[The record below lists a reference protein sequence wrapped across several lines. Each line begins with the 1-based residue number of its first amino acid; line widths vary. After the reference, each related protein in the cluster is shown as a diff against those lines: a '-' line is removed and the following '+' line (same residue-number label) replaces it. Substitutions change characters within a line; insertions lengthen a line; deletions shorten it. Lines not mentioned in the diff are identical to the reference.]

1 MQLNHVIEMSLIQ
14 AENEGL
20 GKQEAIEYAAK
31 ANNVST
37 DVVRTVYENLV
48 DFQIKIADR
57 LGIGL

>member
-1 MQLNHVIEMSLIQ
+1 MQLNHVIEMSLIE

-20 GKQEAIEYAAK
+20 CKQEAIEYAAR

-37 DVVRTVYENLV
+37 EHVRTVYENLV

>member
-1 MQLNHVIEMSLIQ
+1 MQLNHVIEMSLIE

-20 GKQEAIEYAAK
+20 CKQEAIEYAAR
-31 ANNVST
+31 ANSVST
-37 DVVRTVYENLV
+37 EYVRIVYENLV

>member
-1 MQLNHVIEMSLIQ
+1 MQLNHVIEMSLIE

-20 GKQEAIEYAAK
+20 GKYEAIEYAAK
-31 ANNVST
+31 ANNVSIEHA
-37 DVVRTVYENLV
+37 RSVYENLV

>member
-1 MQLNHVIEMSLIQ
+1 MSLIE

-20 GKQEAIEYAAK
+20 CKQEAIEYAAR
-31 ANNVST
+31 ANSVST
-37 DVVRTVYENLV
+37 EYVRTVYENLV

>member
-1 MQLNHVIEMSLIQ
+1 MQLNHVIEMSLIE

-20 GKQEAIEYAAK
+20 CKQEAIEYAAR
-31 ANNVST
+31 ANSVST
-37 DVVRTVYENLV
+37 EYVKTVYENLV

>member
-1 MQLNHVIEMSLIQ
+1 MQLNHVIEMSLIE

-20 GKQEAIEYAAK
+20 CKQEAIEYAAR
-31 ANNVST
+31 ANNVSS

-48 DFQIKIADR
+48 DFQIRIADR

>member
-1 MQLNHVIEMSLIQ
+1 MQLNNVIEMSLIE

-20 GKQEAIEYAAK
+20 GKQEAIEYAAR
-31 ANNVST
+31 ANSVST
-37 DVVRTVYENLV
+37 EYVKTVYENLV

>member
-1 MQLNHVIEMSLIQ
+1 MQLNHVIEMSLIE

-20 GKQEAIEYAAK
+20 SKQEAIEYAAR
-31 ANNVST
+31 ANSVST
-37 DVVRTVYENLV
+37 EYVRIVYENLV

>member
-1 MQLNHVIEMSLIQ
+1 MSLIE

-20 GKQEAIEYAAK
+20 CKQEAIEYAAR
-31 ANNVST
+31 ANNVSS

-48 DFQIKIADR
+48 DFQIRIADR

>member
-1 MQLNHVIEMSLIQ
+1 MQLNHVIEMSLIE

-20 GKQEAIEYAAK
+20 GKQEAIEYAAR
-31 ANNVST
+31 ANNVSAEY
-37 DVVRTVYENLV
+37 VRTVYENLV

>member
-1 MQLNHVIEMSLIQ
+1 MSLIE

-20 GKQEAIEYAAK
+20 SKQEAIEYAAR
-31 ANNVST
+31 ANSVST
-37 DVVRTVYENLV
+37 EYVRTVYENLV

>member
-1 MQLNHVIEMSLIQ
+1 MQLNHVIEMSLIE

-20 GKQEAIEYAAK
+20 GKQEAIEYAAR
-31 ANNVST
+31 ANNVSS

-48 DFQIKIADR
+48 DFQIRIADR